1 MLSMMNR
8 IKVVTSI
15 IISTL
20 IFISCSSG
28 EDYYTPESVV
38 EANAK
43 YMNEEKYD
51 EVMNTIYKDS
61 PSYALSEVM
70 IKKLF
75 EIYDLNYNITSMKV
89 IEDNDSEAKIE
100 FTQIT
105 TKINGP
111 EFKNNK
117 ATGIHSLKKDGDSWK
132 IYSTEMTDIQPIN

>member
-1 MLSMMNR
+1 MLSMMNL

-15 IISTL
+15 IFLTL

-51 EVMNTIYKDS
+51 EAMNTIHKDS
-61 PSYALSEVM
+61 PSYPASEIM
-70 IKKLF
+70 IKQLF
-75 EIYDLNYNITSMKV
+75 ERYDLNYKIVSMKV
-89 IEDNDSEAKIE
+89 IEDNNSEAKIE
-100 FTQIT
+100 FVQIT
-105 TKINGP
+105 TKLNGP

-117 ATGIHSLKKDGDSWK
+117 ATGIHRLKKDGDSWK

>member
-1 MLSMMNR
+1 MLSMMNL

-15 IISTL
+15 IFLTL

-51 EVMNTIYKDS
+51 EAMNTIHKDS
-61 PSYALSEVM
+61 PSYPASEIM
-70 IKKLF
+70 IKQLF
-75 EIYDLNYNITSMKV
+75 ERYDLNYKIVSMKV
-89 IEDNDSEAKIE
+89 IEDNNSEAKIE
-100 FTQIT
+100 FVQIT
-105 TKINGP
+105 TKLNGP

-117 ATGIHSLKKDGDSWK
+117 ATGIHRLKKDGDSWK
-132 IYSTEMTDIQPIN
+132 IYSTQMTDIQSIN

>member
-1 MLSMMNR
+1 MLRVIVS
-8 IKVVTSI
+8 KI
-15 IISTL
+15 IVL
-20 IFISCSSG
+20 FFIFFIVSCSSG
-28 EDYYTPESVV
+28 EDYYTPESVI

-43 YMNEEKYD
+43 YMNEENFD

-117 ATGIHSLKKDGDSWK
+117 STGIHTLKKDGDSWK
-132 IYSTEMTDIQPIN
+132 IFSTKMNDVQILN

>member
-1 MLSMMNR
+1 MMNL

-15 IISTL
+15 IFLTL

-51 EVMNTIYKDS
+51 EAMNTIHKDS
-61 PSYALSEVM
+61 PSYPASEIM
-70 IKKLF
+70 IKQLF
-75 EIYDLNYNITSMKV
+75 ERYDLNYKIVSMKV
-89 IEDNDSEAKIE
+89 IEDNNSEAKIE
-100 FTQIT
+100 FVQIT
-105 TKINGP
+105 TKLNGP

-117 ATGIHSLKKDGDSWK
+117 ATGIHRLKKDGDSWK